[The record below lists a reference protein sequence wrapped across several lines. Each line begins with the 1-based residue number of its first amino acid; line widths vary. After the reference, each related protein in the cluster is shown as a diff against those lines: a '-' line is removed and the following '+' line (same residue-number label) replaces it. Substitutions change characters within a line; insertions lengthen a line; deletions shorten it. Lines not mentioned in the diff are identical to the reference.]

1 MGLPS
6 RIVKETLNC
15 WSPRAV
21 SFIHIVKFVSVMFP
35 VAVPEIT
42 PVAASRVSPSG
53 RSGEIAQL
61 SRFSRQYDDPR
72 LHVAPI
78 ALSPATP

>member
-15 WSPRAV
+15 WFPRAV
-21 SFIHIVKFVSVMFP
+21 SFIHIVKLVSVMFP

-42 PVAASRVSPSG
+42 PVDASRVSPSG
-53 RSGEIAQL
+53 RSGEMAQL
-61 SRFSRQYDDPR
+61 SRYSRQYEELRP
-72 LHVAPI
+72 HTAPM
-78 ALSPATP
+78 ALRPETP